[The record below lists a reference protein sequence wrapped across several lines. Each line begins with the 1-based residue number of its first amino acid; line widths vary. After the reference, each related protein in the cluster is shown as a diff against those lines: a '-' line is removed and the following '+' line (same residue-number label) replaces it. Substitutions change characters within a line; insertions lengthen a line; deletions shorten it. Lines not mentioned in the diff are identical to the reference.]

1 MKKENRMRSLAVL
14 MAAVMT
20 LGGCAGS
27 ADTAGT
33 EETEAADTALA
44 VEASAPETGSLAVS
58 STFIGTVSPQEQ
70 VSIIPLVSGE
80 VAAVNFEV
88 GDHVQA
94 GDVLLQI
101 DDEAARL
108 QLESAKLTKEGAE
121 LSAQRTL
128 GSSQVMSNLSMESNL
143 KNIQYQIDMAK
154 KQYDSAGTSIADT
167 QQKKEDMKSALNKI
181 NDSIGDMEENY
192 KSMKSMAVT
201 AKQFVYQDANG
212 VWRWVTD
219 PEPNWKELYYTEP
232 GEGGETKPDVNPD
245 PNPDPDNKPDSGQN
259 PDSNINPSD
268 GTKPDENT
276 DKTNG
281 SGEESN
287 GGSASEGG
295 SQENGG
301 KDPDSQGSPDKSPSE
316 EEHQGTDGGGQGS
329 ASQDSSTQGTASQDS
344 SSQGS
349 SSQNS
354 SSQDSSAQGS
364 SAQEAPSQESTSASQ
379 SGAEKSSHNESTQSS
394 ELQSRAGD
402 NGAVRKTS
410 DHENHY
416 DNRSAQTAA
425 AAQVSFR
432 TGNSLNA
439 GIGKGGRHG
448 CGNDE
453 PEIMQAVAG
462 IGNNSDIVILQID
475 NQDGTKKKSYEEYVK
490 DKAIYEGKLEAV
502 NKFRSAGYSA
512 ADIGE
517 GRLDS
522 SLSTYASQIASMKT
536 QASSLE
542 SNISSIDSSIDS
554 AETSRSTTG
563 DTIDFYEENLKD
575 AQVQYGIQ
583 NGQAYQ
589 DTAAALQNQIA
600 SSDVGIQNAMMQLE
614 NYTLTAPI
622 SGVIEQKNVDEFGMV
637 SAGNPV
643 YVISNKDSMTVTFY
657 VSEAVKNQLT
667 AGETITLE
675 RNGETFTAGITQI
688 GQSVDSRTG
697 LFEIKAATEN
707 TQLSNGVTV
716 KITADTYRT
725 NDALLLPYDAVYYE
739 AEQAYV
745 YCVEDGIAVKTPV
758 ETGLY
763 NEDKI
768 EITGGLAAD
777 SIVIHTWSSQLTDG
791 AKVRLVEGEDAE

>member
-1 MKKENRMRSLAVL
+1 MKKENRMKSLAVL
-14 MAAVMT
+14 LAAVIT
-20 LGGCAGS
+20 LGGCADG

-33 EETEAADTALA
+33 AETEAGDNSLA

-143 KNIQYQIDMAK
+143 KSIQYQIDMAK

-212 VWRWVTD
+212 VWRWITD
-219 PEPNWKELYYTEP
+219 PEPNWKELYHTEP
-232 GEGGETKPDVNPD
+232 NEGG
-245 PNPDPDNKPDSGQN
+245 
-259 PDSNINPSD
+259 
-268 GTKPDENT
+268 GTKPDGEPGPDEKPEPDKETGTNTGTNT
-276 DKTNG
+276 DTNTGTNTDTNTGTNPSDSTKPDEDQDKANG
-281 SGEESN
+281 SGEENNS
-287 GGSASEGG
+287 GQTPEGG
-295 SQENGG
+295 SGENGG
-301 KDPDSQGSPDKSPSE
+301 TDTGSQGSTDKTPSE
-316 EEHQGTDGGGQGS
+316 GEHPGADKNDQKPSEPD
-329 ASQDSSTQGTASQDS
+329 A
-344 SSQGS
+344 

-354 SSQDSSAQGS
+354 SSGEASS
-364 SAQEAPSQESTSASQ
+364 QEAPPQESTSQ
-379 SGAEKSSHNESTQSS
+379 GGTDE
-394 ELQSRAGD
+394 SRA
-402 NGAVRKTS
+402 V
-410 DHENHY
+410 
-416 DNRSAQTAA
+416 QTAA
-425 AAQVSFR
+425 ASQVSYR
-432 TGNSLNA
+432 PGNSLTA

-448 CGNDE
+448 RGNE
-453 PEIMQAVAG
+453 GPEILQAVAG
-462 IGNNSDIVILQID
+462 TGDNSGIVILQID
-475 NQDGTKKKSYEEYVK
+475 NEDETEKKSYEQYLI
-490 DKAIYEGKLEAV
+490 DKKIYEGKVEAV

-522 SLSTYASQIASMKT
+522 SLATYASQIASMKT

-600 SSDVGIQNAMMQLE
+600 SSDVGIQSAMMQLE

-675 RNGETFTAGITQI
+675 RNGETFSAGITQI

-763 NEDKI
+763 DEEKI

>member
-1 MKKENRMRSLAVL
+1 MKKENRMRSLTVL
-14 MAAVMT
+14 LAAVMT

-27 ADTAGT
+27 SDTAGT
-33 EETEAADTALA
+33 EEMEAADTALA

-301 KDPDSQGSPDKSPSE
+301 KEPDSQGSPDKTPSE

-329 ASQDSSTQGTASQDS
+329 ASEDSSTQGSASEDS

-364 SAQEAPSQESTSASQ
+364 STQEAQSQESTSASQ

-410 DHENHY
+410 DHENQY

-432 TGNSLNA
+432 IGNSLTA

-448 CGNDE
+448 RGNDE

-475 NQDGTKKKSYEEYVK
+475 NQDGTKKKSYEEYVRIK
-490 DKAIYEGKLEAV
+490 
-502 NKFRSAGYSA
+502 
-512 ADIGE
+512 
-517 GRLDS
+517 
-522 SLSTYASQIASMKT
+522 QSMK
-536 QASSLE
+536 
-542 SNISSIDSSIDS
+542 
-554 AETSRSTTG
+554 
-563 DTIDFYEENLKD
+563 
-575 AQVQYGIQ
+575 
-583 NGQAYQ
+583 
-589 DTAAALQNQIA
+589 
-600 SSDVGIQNAMMQLE
+600 
-614 NYTLTAPI
+614 
-622 SGVIEQKNVDEFGMV
+622 V
-637 SAGNPV
+637 S
-643 YVISNKDSMTVTFY
+643 
-657 VSEAVKNQLT
+657 
-667 AGETITLE
+667 
-675 RNGETFTAGITQI
+675 
-688 GQSVDSRTG
+688 
-697 LFEIKAATEN
+697 
-707 TQLSNGVTV
+707 
-716 KITADTYRT
+716 
-725 NDALLLPYDAVYYE
+725 
-739 AEQAYV
+739 
-745 YCVEDGIAVKTPV
+745 
-758 ETGLY
+758 
-763 NEDKI
+763 
-768 EITGGLAAD
+768 
-777 SIVIHTWSSQLTDG
+777 
-791 AKVRLVEGEDAE
+791 

>member
-1 MKKENRMRSLAVL
+1 MHLNSKWE
-14 MAAVMT
+14 
-20 LGGCAGS
+20 
-27 ADTAGT
+27 
-33 EETEAADTALA
+33 
-44 VEASAPETGSLAVS
+44 P
-58 STFIGTVSPQEQ
+58 F
-70 VSIIPLVSGE
+70 
-80 VAAVNFEV
+80 
-88 GDHVQA
+88 
-94 GDVLLQI
+94 
-101 DDEAARL
+101 
-108 QLESAKLTKEGAE
+108 TK
-121 LSAQRTL
+121 SR
-128 GSSQVMSNLSMESNL
+128 
-143 KNIQYQIDMAK
+143 
-154 KQYDSAGTSIADT
+154 
-167 QQKKEDMKSALNKI
+167 
-181 NDSIGDMEENY
+181 
-192 KSMKSMAVT
+192 
-201 AKQFVYQDANG
+201 
-212 VWRWVTD
+212 R
-219 PEPNWKELYYTEP
+219 
-232 GEGGETKPDVNPD
+232 
-245 PNPDPDNKPDSGQN
+245 
-259 PDSNINPSD
+259 
-268 GTKPDENT
+268 
-276 DKTNG
+276 
-281 SGEESN
+281 
-287 GGSASEGG
+287 
-295 SQENGG
+295 
-301 KDPDSQGSPDKSPSE
+301 
-316 EEHQGTDGGGQGS
+316 GTDGGGQGS
-329 ASQDSSTQGTASQDS
+329 ASEDSSTQGSASEDS

-364 SAQEAPSQESTSASQ
+364 STQEAQSQESTSASQ

-410 DHENHY
+410 DHENQY

-432 TGNSLNA
+432 IGNSLTA

-448 CGNDE
+448 RGNDE

-600 SSDVGIQNAMMQLE
+600 SSDVGIQSAMMQLE

>member
-14 MAAVMT
+14 LAAAMT
-20 LGGCAGS
+20 LGGCAQG
-27 ADTAGT
+27 ADTA
-33 EETEAADTALA
+33 ETETVDTSLA
-44 VEASAPETGSLAVS
+44 VEASVPETGSLAVS

-94 GDVLLQI
+94 GDILLQI

-128 GSSQVMSNLSMESNL
+128 GSSQVMSNLSMEGNI

-154 KQYDSAGTSIADT
+154 KQYDTAGNSIADT

-181 NDSIGDMEENY
+181 NDSISDMEKDY

-201 AKQFVYQDANG
+201 AKQYVYQDANG

-232 GEGGETKPDVNPD
+232 GEGGETKPGVDPEPD
-245 PNPDPDNKPDSGQN
+245 KNQDPDKDANPGMNPTDS
-259 PDSNINPSD
+259 
-268 GTKPDENT
+268 TKPEKDPEKPGGSETGGSGSITPESGAGENGGENSNAANGT
-276 DKTNG
+276 DKTP
-281 SGEESN
+281 SKEEQ
-287 GGSASEGG
+287 
-295 SQENGG
+295 QET
-301 KDPDSQGSPDKSPSE
+301 E
-316 EEHQGTDGGGQGS
+316 S
-329 ASQDSSTQGTASQDS
+329 ASQESSSQESSTQETSAQESSPQESSTQETSAQES
-344 SSQGS
+344 SSQEEPARE
-349 SSQNS
+349 
-354 SSQDSSAQGS
+354 SSAREAS
-364 SAQEAPSQESTSASQ
+364 VQEI
-379 SGAEKSSHNESTQSS
+379 
-394 ELQSRAGD
+394 RY
-402 NGAVRKTS
+402 
-410 DHENHY
+410 ENRTEQKA
-416 DNRSAQTAA
+416 DFSK
-425 AAQVSFR
+425 VSFR
-432 TGNSLNA
+432 TGSA
-439 GIGKGGRHG
+439 VTDGIAKSGRHG
-448 CGNDE
+448 RRNEEGAV
-453 PEIMQAVAG
+453 MQAAAG
-462 IGNNSDIVILQID
+462 TGMDRDIVILQID
-475 NQDGTKKKSYEEYVK
+475 TQGGSGKKSYEEYVR
-490 DKAIYEGKLEAV
+490 DKAIYDGKTAV
-502 NKFRSAGYSA
+502 VNQFRSAGYSA
-512 ADIGE
+512 ADVGE

-522 SLSTYASQIASMKT
+522 SLSAYASQIASMKT

-542 SNISSIDSSIDS
+542 SNITSIDSSIDS

-600 SSDVGIQNAMMQLE
+600 SSNVGIQSAMMQLE

-657 VSEAVKNQLT
+657 VSEAVKSQLII
-667 AGETITLE
+667 GQPIILE
-675 RNGETFTAGITQI
+675 RNGETFEAGITQV

-697 LFEIKAATEN
+697 LFEIKAAVEN

-725 NDALLLPYDAVYYE
+725 RDALLLPYDAVYYE
-739 AEQAYV
+739 DEQAYV
-745 YCVEDGIAVKTPV
+745 YCVENGTAVKTPV

-777 SIVIHTWSSQLTDG
+777 SVVIHTWSSQLTDG
-791 AKVRLVEGEDAE
+791 VKVRLVEGEDAE

>member
-33 EETEAADTALA
+33 EDAEAADTALA

-245 PNPDPDNKPDSGQN
+245 NKPDSGQN

-364 SAQEAPSQESTSASQ
+364 SAQEAPSQP
-379 SGAEKSSHNESTQSS
+379 GAEYSDCGRSGFH
-394 ELQSRAGD
+394 SR
-402 NGAVRKTS
+402 
-410 DHENHY
+410 
-416 DNRSAQTAA
+416 
-425 AAQVSFR
+425 
-432 TGNSLNA
+432 
-439 GIGKGGRHG
+439 
-448 CGNDE
+448 
-453 PEIMQAVAG
+453 
-462 IGNNSDIVILQID
+462 
-475 NQDGTKKKSYEEYVK
+475 
-490 DKAIYEGKLEAV
+490 
-502 NKFRSAGYSA
+502 
-512 ADIGE
+512 
-517 GRLDS
+517 
-522 SLSTYASQIASMKT
+522 
-536 QASSLE
+536 
-542 SNISSIDSSIDS
+542 
-554 AETSRSTTG
+554 
-563 DTIDFYEENLKD
+563 
-575 AQVQYGIQ
+575 
-583 NGQAYQ
+583 
-589 DTAAALQNQIA
+589 
-600 SSDVGIQNAMMQLE
+600 
-614 NYTLTAPI
+614 
-622 SGVIEQKNVDEFGMV
+622 
-637 SAGNPV
+637 
-643 YVISNKDSMTVTFY
+643 
-657 VSEAVKNQLT
+657 T
-667 AGETITLE
+667 AGHWSPVLL
-675 RNGETFTAGITQI
+675 RCP
-688 GQSVDSRTG
+688 GQC
-697 LFEIKAATEN
+697 
-707 TQLSNGVTV
+707 Q
-716 KITADTYRT
+716 
-725 NDALLLPYDAVYYE
+725 
-739 AEQAYV
+739 
-745 YCVEDGIAVKTPV
+745 
-758 ETGLY
+758 
-763 NEDKI
+763 
-768 EITGGLAAD
+768 
-777 SIVIHTWSSQLTDG
+777 
-791 AKVRLVEGEDAE
+791 